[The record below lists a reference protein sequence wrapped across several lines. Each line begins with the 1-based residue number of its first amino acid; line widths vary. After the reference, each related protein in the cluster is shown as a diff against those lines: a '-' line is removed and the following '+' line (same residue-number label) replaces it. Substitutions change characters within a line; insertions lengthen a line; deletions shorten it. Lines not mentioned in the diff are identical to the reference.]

1 MFFQLLLAL
10 VIFVLF
16 SSPVFGQAVTLF
28 KGQPAVKISENGI
41 SRFPEQLSHN
51 QAVNLTCVI
60 SEIGGRYYWASR
72 ENKAKFD
79 YVEHLLIGLGSVT
92 YYGVAQ

>member
-72 ENKAKFD
+72 ENK
-79 YVEHLLIGLGSVT
+79 ELLRTESGAFITFAHIGFQGRGL
-92 YYGVAQ
+92 